1 MTNEKPYTN
10 KHHVLVPSDTEAVAQ
25 TTVLAWTGMRAAVIK
40 LALINQTSPAVM
52 AINNEP

>member
-25 TTVLAWTGMRAAVIK
+25 TTVLAWPGMRAAVIK